1 MKKIPE
7 ESKANETVQKK
18 RGRPKGSTNKTV
30 TKRPEQTVQTEPGEN
45 TKYILH
51 DMKLSALPAI
61 DVNDPEQMQQR
72 INDYFRIC
80 SEDDIKPSVSS
91 LGLAFGISRATMF
104 NWLTGKTQTLS
115 NKESFDTFKKAYDQI
130 NSYYEHMLN
139 NGKINPVSGIFLLKN
154 NYGYQDTTQHIIQ
167 ANTEQALS
175 LPDITTRAGL
185 LEE

>member
-1 MKKIPE
+1 
-7 ESKANETVQKK
+7 
-18 RGRPKGSTNKTV
+18 
-30 TKRPEQTVQTEPGEN
+30 
-45 TKYILH
+45 
-51 DMKLSALPAI
+51 
-61 DVNDPEQMQQR
+61 
-72 INDYFRIC
+72 
-80 SEDDIKPSVSS
+80 
-91 LGLAFGISRATMF
+91 MF

-167 ANTEQALS
+167 ASTEQALS